1 MAKLLKLI
9 QNEWMK
15 LWHKKGT
22 WVMVALLILFIIGP
36 GIMMKY
42 YETKT
47 TEDITW
53 QESEQK
59 AINNNK
65 EMMKEDGLSVE
76 DKKRFEEQIAISEYR
91 IANDVPSQENLSV
104 ASFMSFTGSML
115 TLVTLFTVIT
125 AASIVSSEFSTGT
138 IKMLLTRPVSRA
150 KILTSKLLTTFIF
163 GLLLFVVN
171 VVVSALVGLILFGG
185 STGVELEIVNGQ
197 VVEKAVW
204 NDLAYHYLL
213 SGGDFVMSILFAFLV
228 GSVFRSS
235 SLAIGLTM
243 FLSFT
248 GGMIVMFLSRF
259 EIVKYI
265 WLTHSDLTQYEKGNF
280 IVDDMTMPFSL
291 TILAI
296 YAVIFL
302 VISYM
307 SFTKRDVTA

>member
-22 WVMVALLILFIIGP
+22 WVMVALVILFIIGP
-36 GIMMKY
+36 GIMLKY
-42 YETKT
+42 FDTKI

-53 QESEQK
+53 QESEQQ

-65 EMMKEDGLSVE
+65 EFMNEDNISVE
-76 DKKRFEEQIAISEYR
+76 DKKYFEEQIAISEYR
-91 IANDVPSQENLSV
+91 LANNVPSQVDGSV
-104 ASFMSFTGSML
+104 ESFMSLTGGML

-185 STGVELEIVNGQ
+185 TTGVELEMVNGQ
-197 VVEKAVW
+197 IVEKAVW

-213 SGGDFVMSILFAFLV
+213 SGGSFVMSILFAFLV

-259 EIVKYI
+259 KIVKYI

-280 IVDDMTMPFSL
+280 IIDGMTMPFSL

-307 SFTKRDVTA
+307 TFMKRDVTA

>member
-1 MAKLLKLI
+1 M

-22 WVMVALLILFIIGP
+22 WAMVALVILFIIGP

-47 TEDITW
+47 TEDIKW
-53 QESEQK
+53 QESEQN
-59 AINNNK
+59 AINNYK
-65 EMMKEDGLSVE
+65 DMMKGDDVSAE
-76 DKKRFEEQIAISEYR
+76 DKKYFEEQIAISEYR
-91 IANDVPSQENLSV
+91 LANDVPSQEDGNV
-104 ASFMSFTGSML
+104 VSFMSFTGNML
-115 TLVTLFTVIT
+115 TLVTLFTIIV
-125 AASIVSSEFSTGT
+125 AASIVSSEFATGT

-163 GLLLFVVN
+163 GLFLFVVN

-185 STGVELEIVNGQ
+185 ATGVELEIVNGQ
-197 VVEKAVW
+197 VVEKAIW

-213 SGGDFVMSILFAFLV
+213 SGGDFVMSMLFAFLV

-248 GGMIVMFLSRF
+248 GGMIVMFLSKYK
-259 EIVKYI
+259 IVKYV
-265 WLTHSDLTQYEKGNF
+265 WLTHSDLTQYERSSSILDG
-280 IVDDMTMPFSL
+280 ITMPFSL

-296 YAVIFL
+296 YAVLFL
-302 VISYM
+302 LISYI
-307 SFTKRDVTA
+307 SFMKRDVTA

>member
-1 MAKLLKLI
+1 
-9 QNEWMK
+9 MK

-22 WVMVALLILFIIGP
+22 WAMVALLILFIIGP

-42 YETKT
+42 YDTKM

-53 QESEQK
+53 QENEQK
-59 AINNNK
+59 AINTNK
-65 EMMKEDGLSVE
+65 EMLKDDSVSAE
-76 DKKRFEEQIAISEYR
+76 DKKYFEEQIAISEYR
-91 IANDVPSQENLSV
+91 LANNVPSQENGSIE
-104 ASFMSFTGSML
+104 SFMSFTGGML

-185 STGVELEIVNGQ
+185 STGVELEMVNGQ

-307 SFTKRDVTA
+307 SFMKRDVTA

>member
-1 MAKLLKLI
+1 MLKLI

-22 WVMVALLILFIIGP
+22 WAMVALVILFIIGP

-42 YETKT
+42 YETKM
-47 TEDITW
+47 TEDISW
-53 QESEQK
+53 KESEQQT
-59 AINNNK
+59 INNYK
-65 EMMKEDGLSVE
+65 DMLASDDFSSE
-76 DKKRFEEQIAISEYR
+76 DKKHFEDQIAISEYR
-91 IANDVPSQENLSV
+91 LANDMPTQEDGSV

-115 TLVTLFTVIT
+115 ALVTLFTVII

-150 KILTSKLLTTFIF
+150 KILTSKLLTAFIF
-163 GLLLFVVN
+163 GLFLFVVN

-185 STGVELEIVNGQ
+185 PTGVELEMVNGQ
-197 VVEKAVW
+197 IVEKAVW

-248 GGMIVMFLSRF
+248 GGMIVMFLSRYD
-259 EIVKYI
+259 IVKYI
-265 WLTHSDLTQYEKGNF
+265 WLTHSDLTQYENGNLM
-280 IVDDMTMPFSL
+280 IEGITMPFSL

-302 VISYM
+302 VISYL
-307 SFTKRDVTA
+307 SFMKRDVTA